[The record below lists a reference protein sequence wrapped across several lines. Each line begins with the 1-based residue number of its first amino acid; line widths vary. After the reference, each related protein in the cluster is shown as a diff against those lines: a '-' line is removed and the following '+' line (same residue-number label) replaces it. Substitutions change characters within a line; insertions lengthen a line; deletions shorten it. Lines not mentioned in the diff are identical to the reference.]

1 MALTEREIQSEE
13 QEEKDEHFRDVI
25 FARYFVTPS
34 SFGRTATNYRG
45 NYRNVCKK
53 YDICSIPISTSQFY
67 IRNELRTDIVVP

>member
-1 MALTEREIQSEE
+1 MALTEGEIQSEE
-13 QEEKDEHFRDVI
+13 QEEKDEHFRNVI
-25 FARYFVTPS
+25 FARYCVARFN
-34 SFGRTATNYRG
+34 FGRTATNYRG